1 MPASD
6 VFAVP
11 PLTVVFTMPAL
22 VMPSIILTL
31 TVPATPALPAT
42 PAVTRNDFISRVEE
56 ASTTKPLR
64 LSVVLSILELIATV
78 SSEIKALL
86 ISLSA
91 TPVLVAKAS
100 LLTNAVTLVL
110 SSLSPPTVALVLP
123 LI

>member
-100 LLTNAVTLVL
+100 LLPNAVTLVL